1 MEIEKMYV
9 NCKNKLNYR
18 QRLTIVRWHMS
29 RRSPKLIAEKFGVS
43 RTTVYAIVNK
53 FKQDSLYGIEDH
65 RPGRRRETLNSS
77 FYANVVAL
85 RQRTGWGAGR
95 IQRYFKGKGFSVP
108 CNRIHRVI
116 QMENLTLPKLGKKSR
131 PKYISYEADA
141 INDQWHMDW
150 SIDPLTK
157 RNLLAILDDKS
168 RFIVFAGLFDSANAE
183 NTCIGLDKAIR
194 TYGAPREL
202 VTDNG
207 GHFKNVH
214 NKKPCA
220 PLERLEKQY
229 GIKHI
234 FIRAGH
240 PQSNGKI
247 ERMFGSYKM
256 EYPRMNHPDVT
267 DCLTW
272 VHFYNFER
280 LHQSLDYKT
289 PAQVFLGCKPN
300 L

>member
-1 MEIEKMYV
+1 MEIEKMYI
-9 NCKNKLNYR
+9 NPSNKLTYR

-29 RRSPKLIAEKFGVS
+29 GRSPTWLANKFNVS
-43 RTTVYAIVNK
+43 RQTIYKVLRRFEDDSVYG
-53 FKQDSLYGIEDH
+53 LEDH
-65 RPGRRRETLNSS
+65 RPGKRRSTLNPA
-77 FYANVVAL
+77 FYANVVDL
-85 RQRTGWGAGR
+85 RRRNGWGAGR
-95 IQRYFKGKGFSVP
+95 IHRYFKAQGYAVP
-108 CNRIHRVI
+108 CNRINRVI
-116 QMENLTLPKLGKKSR
+116 QMENLTLPKLGKKTR
-131 PKYISYEADA
+131 PKYIRYEADN

-150 SIDPLTK
+150 SVDPLTK
-157 RNLLAILDDKS
+157 RYLLAIIDDKS
-168 RFIVFAGLFDSANAE
+168 RFVVFAGLFDSASAE

-194 TYGAPREL
+194 TYGAPKEM

-207 GHFKNVH
+207 SHFKNIH
-214 NKKPCA
+214 SKRPCKL
-220 PLERLEKQY
+220 LERLEKEH

-234 FIRAGH
+234 FIRVGH

-272 VHFYNFER
+272 MHFYNFER

-289 PAQVFLGCKPN
+289 PAQVFLGVN
-300 L
+300 RI